1 MTVKYYGTFPYLDD
15 GKIDSSKTL
24 LFTNKRAL
32 HVEYESPAG

>member
-1 MTVKYYGTFPYLDD
+1 MTVITYYGTFPYIDD

-32 HVEYESPAG
+32 HAEY